1 MEGSQLS
8 AMIGLFIG
16 LAIVI
21 MIGASILGGTVQN
34 CETFNDYNFTD
45 GAIQQGWAGS
55 CMDSNETT
63 QSAFALLVI
72 VLIVVCA
79 IIILAVIR
87 LL

>member
-45 GAIQQGWAGS
+45 GAIQDGWAGS